1 MIKLIQGDCLDVMA
15 TLEEHTVD
23 AVITDPPYGTT
34 VCKWDSVIPLGP
46 MWEQLKRVVNNS
58 APIVLFA
65 AQPFTSAL
73 VMSNIQHFKYCW
85 YWKKSLKTNF
95 LNAKKQPLRQVNDI
109 AVFYRRQSVYNP
121 QGLVPGRIDG
131 GNQGTPTVN
140 QWDSSLYQQ
149 EMTGYPTDILDFP
162 YSNKESLH
170 PTQKP
175 VALMEYLIRTY
186 TNNGDTVLDFA
197 MGSGTTGVACI
208 QAGRSFIGIE
218 LKPNFFTV
226 ASTRIQSAI
235 DAQSLP
241 HQIEMILP

>member
-1 MIKLIQGDCLDVMA
+1 MIKLYCRDCLEVLPM
-15 TLEEHTVD
+15 LNVNSID
-23 AVITDPPYGTT
+23 AVIADPPYGTT
-34 VCKWDSVIPLGP
+34 VCKWDSVIPLIP
-46 MWEQLKRVVNNS
+46 MWKQLMRVANDT

-73 VMSNIQHFKYCW
+73 VMSNVQYFKYCW

-109 AVFYRRQSVYNP
+109 AVFYRRQATYNP
-121 QGLVPGRIDG
+121 QGLVPGSIDG

-140 QWDSSLYQQ
+140 QWDSSFYQQ

-162 YSNKESLH
+162 YSNKDSLH

-186 TNNGDTVLDFA
+186 TNPGDTILDFA

-208 QAGRSFIGIE
+208 KTGRNFIGIE
-218 LKPNFFTV
+218 LGTNYFKI
-226 ASTRIQSAI
+226 AEQRIEETQTQPGL
-235 DAQSLP
+235 DGL
-241 HQIEMILP
+241 QIGV